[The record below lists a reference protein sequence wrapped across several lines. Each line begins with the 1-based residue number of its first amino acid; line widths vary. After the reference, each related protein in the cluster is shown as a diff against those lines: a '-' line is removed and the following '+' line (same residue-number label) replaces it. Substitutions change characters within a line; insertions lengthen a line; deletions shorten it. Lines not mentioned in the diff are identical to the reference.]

1 MTTQQDTVP
10 SAQQYVTAFQNIKRT
25 DHRVKMLRFH
35 YSMPER
41 TVTAT
46 QMAHV
51 MGYEDHKNANL
62 QYGGL
67 GREVGK
73 KLVALGSV
81 IGEKLLEYGPI
92 STLVTLDKR
101 DNEWHWIMRPE
112 VALALEILGLVE
124 KSQLL
129 SDEVTA
135 TTDVLGEQ
143 SPFLLPEEIEST
155 TDLHEGAGTQITVN
169 RYERNPE
176 ARKQCIDHYGAR
188 CCICDFEFS
197 TVYGKIGNG
206 YIHVHHL
213 QPLAAIGK
221 QYIVDPIADLRPVC
235 PNCHAMVHCR
245 TPPYTIEEMQ
255 TIIREQ

>member
-1 MTTQQDTVP
+1 MTTQHDSVP
-10 SAQQYVTAFQNIKRT
+10 SAQQYVAAFRHINIT
-25 DHRVKMLRFH
+25 DYRARMLRFH

-41 TVTAT
+41 TITAT
-46 QMAHV
+46 QMAHA
-51 MGYEDHKNANL
+51 MGHTRFTTANGN
-62 QYGGL
+62 YGKSGGL
-67 GREVGK
+67 VGDYLAYNPMYEK
-73 KLVALGSV
+73 IGS
-81 IGEKLLEYGPI
+81 
-92 STLVTLDKR
+92 LVTIECR
-101 DNEWHWIMRPE
+101 DGEYHWIMRPE
-112 VALALEILGLVE
+112 VALALEMSGLVE

-143 SPFLLPEEIEST
+143 RYSLMPEEIEST
-155 TDLHEGAGTQITVN
+155 TDLPEGAVTRITVN
-169 RYERNPE
+169 RYERNPK

-188 CCICDFEFS
+188 CCICTFEFS

-213 QPLAAIGK
+213 RQLSSLGE

>member
-46 QMAHV
+46 QMAHALEHLSFITIN
-51 MGYEDHKNANL
+51 GNYGKL
-62 QYGGL
+62 GGL
-67 GREVGK
+67 VGEY
-73 KLVALGSV
+73 LDFRPEH
-81 IGEKLLEYGPI
+81 EKLGA
-92 STLVTLDKR
+92 LVTFEQR
-101 DNEWHWIMRPE
+101 QGEWHWIMRPE

-129 SDEVTA
+129 SDKVAA
-135 TTDVLGEQ
+135 TTDLLGEQ
-143 SPFLLPEEIEST
+143 RYSLMPEEVIVT
-155 TDLHEGAGTQITVN
+155 TDLPEGAVTRITVN
-169 RYERNPE
+169 RYERNPK
-176 ARKQCIDHYGAR
+176 ARKRCIDHYGAR
-188 CCICDFEFS
+188 CCICTFEFS

-213 QPLAAIGK
+213 RQLSSLGE